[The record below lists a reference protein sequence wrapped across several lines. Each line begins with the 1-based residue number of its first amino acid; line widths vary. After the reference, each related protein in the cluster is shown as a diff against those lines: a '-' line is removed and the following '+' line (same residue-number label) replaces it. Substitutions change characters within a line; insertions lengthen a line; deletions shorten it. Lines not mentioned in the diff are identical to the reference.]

1 MRDGVD
7 EGASIMSGVAFC
19 FPGQGSQR
27 VGMGKELAEALP
39 EAAAVFEQ
47 ASQTLGFDLATVC
60 FEGPLEE
67 LSQTEITQP
76 ALVAASLAAL
86 RAAEEHGG
94 LRADVVV
101 GHSVGEYAALAA
113 AGSVSLSDVIGLVRA
128 RGLATGSSRNGGMAA
143 VLGLSDA
150 EVERLCSESDQ
161 VWPANYNCP
170 GQVVISGSERGV
182 ADVSE
187 RAKAAG
193 GKAIRLRVSGA
204 FHSPLMAGAATE
216 FEPALAT
223 VSFGPLSTRFMSTVT
238 SRIETVERVPKLLV
252 EQLTAPVRFT
262 QAVQTLV
269 ADGIDV
275 FVELGSGGVLAGLI
289 KRIDPDVR
297 ALSIGTPAELSTAME
312 VMAGAS

>member
-1 MRDGVD
+1 
-7 EGASIMSGVAFC
+7 MSGVAFC

-27 VGMGKELAEALP
+27 VGMGKELAEAFP
-39 EAAAVFEQ
+39 ESAAVFEQ
-47 ASQTLGFDLATVC
+47 ASQTLGFDLAAVC
-60 FEGPLEE
+60 FEGPLEQ

-86 RAAEEHGG
+86 RAVEGHSR

-113 AGSVSLSDVIGLVRA
+113 AGSLSLSDVTGLVRA
-128 RGLATGSSRNGGMAA
+128 RGLATGRSNTGAMAA
-143 VLGLSDA
+143 VLGLPDA
-150 EVERLCSESDQ
+150 EVERLCGEGQQ

-170 GQVVISGSERGV
+170 GQIVISGSEQGV
-182 ADVSE
+182 ADVCQ

-204 FHSPLMAGAATE
+204 FHSPLMAGAAAD
-216 FEPALAT
+216 FEPALAAVT
-223 VSFGPLSTRFMSTVT
+223 FGPLNTRFMSTVT
-238 SRIETVERVPKLLV
+238 SRVETVERVPGLLV

-289 KRIDPDVR
+289 KRIDPEVR
-297 ALSIGTPAELSTAME
+297 ALSIGTPAELSAAME
-312 VMAGAS
+312 VTAGAS

>member
-1 MRDGVD
+1 
-7 EGASIMSGVAFC
+7 MSGVAFC

-27 VGMGKELAEALP
+27 VGMGQELAEAFP
-39 EAAAVFEQ
+39 ESAAVFEQ
-47 ASQTLGFDLATVC
+47 ASQTLGFDLAAVC
-60 FEGPLEE
+60 FEGPLEQ

-86 RAAEEHGG
+86 RAVEGHSR

-113 AGSVSLSDVIGLVRA
+113 AGSLSLSDVIGLVRA
-128 RGLATGSSRNGGMAA
+128 RGLATGSSSTGAMAA
-143 VLGLSDA
+143 VLGLPDA
-150 EVERLCSESDQ
+150 EVERLCGEGQQ

-170 GQVVISGSERGV
+170 GQIVISGSDQGV
-182 ADVSE
+182 ADVCE

-204 FHSPLMAGAATE
+204 FHSPLMAGAAAD
-216 FEPALAT
+216 FAPVLAAVT
-223 VSFGPLSTRFMSTVT
+223 FGPLNTRFMSTVT
-238 SRIETVERVPKLLV
+238 SRIETVERVPGLLV

-289 KRIDPDVR
+289 KRIDPEVR
-297 ALSIGTPAELSTAME
+297 ALSIGTPAELSAAME
-312 VMAGAS
+312 VTAGAS

>member
-170 GQVVISGSERGV
+170 GQVVISGSEQGV

>member
-27 VGMGKELAEALP
+27 VGMGRELAEAFP
-39 EAAAVFEQ
+39 ESAAVFEQ
-47 ASQTLGFDLATVC
+47 ASQTLGFDLAAVC
-60 FEGPLEE
+60 FEGPLEQ

-86 RAAEEHGG
+86 RAVEGHSR

-113 AGSVSLSDVIGLVRA
+113 AGSLSLSDVIGLVRA
-128 RGLATGSSRNGGMAA
+128 RGLATGSSSTGAMAA
-143 VLGLSDA
+143 VLGLPDA
-150 EVERLCSESDQ
+150 EVERLCGEGQQ

-170 GQVVISGSERGV
+170 GQIVISGSEQGV
-182 ADVSE
+182 ADVCE

-204 FHSPLMAGAATE
+204 FHSPLMAGAAAD
-216 FEPALAT
+216 FAPALAAVT
-223 VSFGPLSTRFMSTVT
+223 FGPLNTRFMSTVT
-238 SRIETVERVPKLLV
+238 SRVETVERVPGLLV

-289 KRIDPDVR
+289 KRIDPEVR
-297 ALSIGTPAELSTAME
+297 ALSIGTPAELSAAME
-312 VMAGAS
+312 VTAGAS